1 MTQTQTITPTLV
13 QSLETRVAR
22 LEAIDAIRALK
33 ARYAA
38 LADAKYTGDYRRQ
51 PDDIMRG
58 IARQQAA
65 CFTENAVWGGGAGFG
80 DDLVGRERLGEWF
93 ERSPWRFAIHYYV
106 SETLDIH
113 DTGHASGNWRL
124 WQLALRD
131 DDAHAV
137 MLGAVTEE
145 KYQRTE
151 SGVWL
156 ISEMRFAQLH
166 MMEPGTPALPL
177 ASDFASLT
185 ALRHS
190 SANELAGTQ

>member
-1 MTQTQTITPTLV
+1 MTPT
-13 QSLETRVAR
+13 QMQALEGRVAR

-38 LADAKYTGDYRRQ
+38 LADAKYTRDYRRQ
-51 PDDIMRG
+51 PDDIMRS

-65 CFTENAVWGGGAGFG
+65 CFTEDAVWRGGAGFG

-93 ERSPWRFAIHYYV
+93 ERSPWRFAMHYYV
-106 SETLDIH
+106 SETLHIH
-113 DTGHASGNWRL
+113 DADHARGTWRL

-131 DDAHAV
+131 DDARAV

-151 SGVWL
+151 AGVWL

-185 ALRHS
+185 ALRHTP
-190 SANELAGTQ
+190 ANDLAATQ